1 VAKVVIIIEIQN
13 SMKKILG
20 LDLGTNSIGW
30 ALTEQDFNEKSGK
43 ILGMG
48 SRIIPMDQTSIGDFE
63 KGNPVSQTADRTN
76 FRGIRR
82 LRERFLL
89 RRERLN
95 RVLYKLG
102 FLPKHY
108 SSQIDFNRHFGQ
120 FIDHAEPKIAYQQ
133 NAETGKYEF
142 IFKDSFDEMIEDFK
156 KTQPQLFENNKK
168 IPYDWTIYYLR
179 KKALTYPISKA
190 ELAWLLLH
198 FNQKRGYYQL
208 RGEDE
213 DENKNKLVEFHVLK
227 VVEVIDSGDRKNKD
241 EIWYNVVLEN
251 GWIYRRTS
259 RTPLDWV
266 GKPKEFIVTT
276 ELNDDGSI
284 KTDKDGKEKRSFRS
298 PAAEDWTLVKKKTE
312 AEIENSKHTV
322 GTYIYDT
329 LLQSPGQ
336 KIKGKLV
343 RAIERKFYREE
354 LKLIL
359 NKQQTFHPELQD
371 KKNYT
376 TCLEELYR
384 NNQDHRIL
392 YGQKDFTHLFIND
405 IIFYQRPLK
414 SKKSEIS
421 ECRYESRSYLD
432 KEGIMQT
439 DALKCIARSHPLF
452 QEFRLWQFLQSL
464 TIYQREKYIDG
475 RLYTD
480 INVTAEF
487 LKSEDDWVALFDFL
501 NDRKEIDQ
509 KAFLKYPAF
518 NLKKNAE
525 LYRWNYVEDKTY
537 PANETRSQ
545 ILTKLKA
552 SNIAPEFLTK
562 DIEELL
568 WHILSSIDDKMEIE
582 KALTTFAGKRSLP
595 NEFVENFKKFIPF
608 KKEYGAYSAK
618 AIKKLL
624 PLMRRGKYWSE
635 EAISK
640 ETKNR
645 ISVIVERLDTINY
658 DKSKIEKITDDDIPK
673 QVLKSFI
680 GCRNPLTSLNTY
692 QACYAVYGRHSEE
705 GEVVKWE
712 VPADIEHYLK
722 HTFKQH
728 SLRNPIVEQVVTETL
743 RVVADIWK
751 NFGDGVKDFFD
762 EIHIEL
768 GREMKN
774 TADQR
779 KRLTS
784 IVTENENTN
793 LRIKALLAEL
803 KNDNTVQ
810 NVRPYSPSQ
819 QEILKLYEEGVL
831 NAVADIPEEILKI
844 SKNAQPTSSELT
856 RYKLWLD
863 QQYRSPYT
871 GEIIPLGKLFTS
883 AYEIEHILPQ
893 SRYFDDSLSNKVICE
908 SVVNKDKDNKTAYAY
923 IKEQHGKIIELDFGK
938 KVTIFNL
945 DAYED
950 FVKNRFA
957 KNRSKM
963 KKLLMED
970 IPDEFIN
977 RQLNDSRYISKLIK
991 NLLSNIVREE
1001 GEVETTSKNIAA
1013 CNGSIT
1019 SILKQ
1024 DWGLKDVWN
1033 ELITPRFERLN
1044 DLTKS
1049 NNFGQWTNKD
1059 GKRVFQTEMPL
1070 ERQKG
1075 FTKKRIDHRHH
1086 AMDALVIACATRNHI
1101 NYLNNEHAHQKD
1113 DKTRFDLRNKLRRTE
1128 NIEVNKIE
1136 GGQQVR
1142 KTINVA
1148 KEFYKPWDTFTQDAK
1163 QILSTTI
1170 VSFKQNLR
1178 VINKTSNWYQKWE
1191 TQEDGSL
1198 KKVFKKQETGDH
1210 WAIRKPMHKET
1221 VAGLVQLRF
1230 KKTVQ
1235 LPAALD
1241 QWEMIVDKS
1250 LKNQIKTLVK
1260 QGFDKTKLR
1269 KFFKELEDKWNGN
1282 SISKVEIYYFEKEM
1296 VASRSSINEA
1306 YNTNFIKSITDT
1318 ASQKIMLNH
1327 LEKYNETKDGKI
1339 IEHPELA
1346 FSPDGLDEMNKNIVQ
1361 FNDGKFHQPIYK
1373 VRSFEPKG
1381 NKFNVGTTGNKSK
1394 KYVEAAKGTNL
1405 FFAIYQ
1411 NSEGKRSYES
1421 IPLNIVIERQKQG
1434 LKPVPE
1440 TNEKGEQL
1448 AFYLSPNDLVY
1459 IPTEDER
1466 GNRSFIDQFKLTSD
1480 HENRIYK
1487 FVSCTENEGH
1497 FVPHYYS
1504 SPILKNEMGSNNK
1517 SQNSINGV
1525 QIKAVC
1531 WKLQVNRIGQITSV
1545 NNKPILNKTLK
1556 VEKSLT

>member
-1 VAKVVIIIEIQN
+1 
-13 SMKKILG
+13 MKKILG

-30 ALTEQDFNEKSGK
+30 ALIEQLFSDRNGR

-48 SRIIPMDQTSIGDFE
+48 SRIIPMDQGSLGDFE
-63 KGNPVSQTADRTN
+63 KGNSVSQTADRTN

-102 FLPKHY
+102 FLPEHY
-108 SSQIDFNRHFGQ
+108 ARQIDFDQHFGK
-120 FIDHAEPKIAYQQ
+120 FLEKTEPKIAYQV
-133 NAETGKYEF
+133 NSETDKYEF
-142 IFKDSFDEMIEDFK
+142 IFKTSFEEMIEDFK
-156 KTQPQLFENNKK
+156 KCQPQLFENNKK

-179 KKALTYPISKA
+179 KKALTYPIAKA
-190 ELAWLLLH
+190 ELAWLLFH

-208 RGEDE
+208 RGEE
-213 DENKNKLVEFHVLK
+213 EEENKNKLVEFYELK
-227 VVEVIDSGDRKNKD
+227 VVDVLDSGDKKNKD
-241 EIWYNVVLEN
+241 EIWYNVILEN

-259 RTPLDWV
+259 RIPLDWV
-266 GKPKEFIVTT
+266 GKTKEFIVTT
-276 ELNDDGSI
+276 DINDDGSI
-284 KTDKDGKEKRSFRS
+284 KTDKEGKEKRSFRS
-298 PAAEDWTLVKKKTE
+298 PGADDWTLVKKRTE
-312 AEIENSKHTV
+312 AEIEKSKHTV
-322 GTYIYDT
+322 GTYIYDA

-343 RAIERKFYREE
+343 RTIERKFYREE

-359 NKQQTFHPELQD
+359 EMQQTFHPELQD
-371 KKNYT
+371 KKKYAV
-376 TCLEELYR
+376 CLEELYR
-384 NNQDHRIL
+384 NNLDHRIA
-392 YGQKDFTHLFIND
+392 YGQKDFAHLFIND

-421 ECRYESRSYLD
+421 ECRYESRKYID
-432 KEGIMQT
+432 KEGIMKT
-439 DALKCIARSHPLF
+439 ESLKCIAKSHPLF
-452 QEFRLWQFLQSL
+452 QEFRLWQFLQNL

-480 INVTAEF
+480 VNVTNDF
-487 LKSEDDWVALFDFL
+487 LKSEEDWVALFDFL

-509 KAFLKYPAF
+509 KALLKYPGF

-525 LYRWNYVEDKTY
+525 QYRWNYVEDKTY

-545 ILTKLKA
+545 MLNKLKA
-552 SNIAPEFLTK
+552 ANIANEFLSK
-562 DIEELL
+562 DNEELL
-568 WHILSSIDDKMEIE
+568 WQILSSVDDKTEIE
-582 KALTTFAGKRSLP
+582 KALTTFAVKHSLP
-595 NEFVENFKKFIPF
+595 KELIENFRKLTPF

-618 AIKKLL
+618 AIKKLI

-635 EAISK
+635 ESISN
-640 ETKNR
+640 ETKSR
-645 ISVIVERLDTINY
+645 ITTIVERLDSIEY
-658 DKSKIEKITDDDIPK
+658 DKLKIDTVTDDDIPK

-680 GCRNPLTSLNTY
+680 NCRNPLTSLNTY

-712 VPADIEHYLK
+712 LPDDIEHFLK

-728 SLRNPIVEQVVTETL
+728 SLRNPIVEQIITETL
-743 RVVADIWK
+743 RVVSDIWK
-751 NFGDGVKDFFD
+751 QYGNGQKDFFD

-774 TADQR
+774 TAEQR
-779 KRLTS
+779 KRITS
-784 IVTENENTN
+784 SVTENENTN

-803 KNDNTVQ
+803 KNDNSVQ

-831 NAVADIPEEILKI
+831 GAVTDIPEEILKI

-871 GEIIPLGKLFTS
+871 GEVIPLGKLFTPS
-883 AYEIEHILPQ
+883 YQIEHIIPQ

-908 SVVNKDKDNKTAYAY
+908 SEVNKDKDNKTAYAY
-923 IKEQHGKIIELDFGK
+923 IKEFHGKIIELDFGK
-938 KVTIFNL
+938 KVMLLTL

-957 KNRSKM
+957 KNRAKM

-977 RQLNDSRYISKLIK
+977 RQMNDTRYISILIK

-1001 GEVETTSKNIAA
+1001 GEVETTSKNITA

-1019 SILKQ
+1019 STLKQ
-1024 DWGLKDVWN
+1024 DWGLNDVWN
-1033 ELITPRFERLN
+1033 ELITPRFERMN

-1059 GKRVFQTEMPL
+1059 GKKVFQTDMPL
-1070 ERQKG
+1070 ELQKG

-1086 AMDALVIACATRNHI
+1086 AMDALVIACATRSHI
-1101 NYLNNEHAHQKD
+1101 NYLNNESAKSTS
-1113 DKTRFDLRNKLRRTE
+1113 KDLRYDLKQKLCFKTKPDE
-1128 NIEVNKIE
+1128 NGNYKW
-1136 GGQQVR
+1136 QF
-1142 KTINVA
+1142 T
-1148 KEFYKPWDTFTQDAK
+1148 KPWNTFTQDAK
-1163 QILSTTI
+1163 QKLSTTI

-1178 VINKTSNWYQKWE
+1178 VINKTSNWYQRWE
-1191 TQEDGSL
+1191 KQNDGSL
-1198 KKVFKKQETGDH
+1198 KKIFVKQESGDH
-1210 WAIRKPMHKET
+1210 WAIRKPMHKDT
-1221 VAGLVQLRF
+1221 VSGLVKLRF

-1235 LPAALD
+1235 LAAALD
-1241 QWEMIVDKS
+1241 QWEMIVEKS
-1250 LKNQIKTLVK
+1250 LKNQIKTLII
-1260 QGFDKTKLR
+1260 QGFDKIKLR
-1269 KFFKELEDKWNGN
+1269 KFFRELDDKWSGKE
-1282 SISKVEIYYFEKEM
+1282 IGKVEIYYFENEM
-1296 VASRSSINEA
+1296 VASRSALNEA

-1318 ASQKIMLNH
+1318 ASQKILLNH
-1327 LEKYNETKDGKI
+1327 LEKYNATKDGKI

-1361 FNDGKFHQPIYK
+1361 LNDGKFHQPIYK

-1381 NKFNVGTTGNKSK
+1381 NKFNVGTTGNKTQK
-1394 KYVEAAKGTNL
+1394 FVEAAKGTNL

-1411 NSEGKRSYES
+1411 NNEGKRSYES

-1440 TNEKGEQL
+1440 NNEKGDL
-1448 AFYLSPNDLVY
+1448 LLFYLSPNDLVY
-1459 IPTEDER
+1459 IPNEDEK
-1466 GNRSFIDQFKLTSD
+1466 NNQIIDTHKM
-1480 HENRIYK
+1480 ENSIHK
-1487 FVSCTENEGH
+1487 FVSCTDTEGH

-1504 SPILKNEMGSNNK
+1504 SPLLKNEIGSNNK
-1517 SQNSINGV
+1517 SQNSINGI

-1531 WKLQVNRIGQITSV
+1531 WKLQINRIGQIISV
-1545 NNKPILNKTLK
+1545 NGKLINTESVK
-1556 VEKSLT
+1556 VEEFPSGVNL

>member
-1 VAKVVIIIEIQN
+1 
-13 SMKKILG
+13 MKRILG

-30 ALTEQDFNEKSGK
+30 ALIEQLFSDRSGR

-48 SRIIPMDQTSIGDFE
+48 SRIIPMDQASLGDFE
-63 KGNPVSQTADRTN
+63 KGNPVSQTADRTG

-95 RVLYKLG
+95 RVLNKLG
-102 FLPKHY
+102 FLPDHY
-108 SSQIDFNRHFGQ
+108 ARQIDFNQHLGQ
-120 FIDHAEPKIAYQQ
+120 FLDHTEPKIAYQL
-133 NAETGKYEF
+133 NSDTGNYEF
-142 IFKDSFDEMIEDFK
+142 IFQSSFNEMIEDFQK
-156 KTQPQLFENNKK
+156 FQPQLFENNKK

-179 KKALTYPISKA
+179 KKALTYPIAKA
-190 ELAWLLLH
+190 ELAWLLFH

-208 RGEDE
+208 RGEE
-213 DENKNKLVEFHVLK
+213 EEENKNKRVEFYELK
-227 VVEVIDSGDRKNKD
+227 VVDVLDSGDKKNKD
-241 EIWYNVVLEN
+241 EIWYNVILEN

-259 RTPLDWV
+259 RIPLDWI
-266 GKPKEFIVTT
+266 GKSKEFIVTT
-276 ELNDDGSI
+276 DINDDGSI
-284 KTDKDGKEKRSFRS
+284 KKDKDGKEKRSFRS
-298 PAAEDWTLVKKKTE
+298 PGADDWTLVKKRTE
-312 AEIENSKHTV
+312 AEIDKSNQTV
-322 GTYIYDT
+322 GTYIYNA

-343 RAIERKFYREE
+343 RTIERKFYREE
-354 LKLIL
+354 LRLIL
-359 NKQQTFHPELQD
+359 EKQQTFHSELQD
-371 KKNYT
+371 KKKYT
-376 TCLEELYR
+376 ICIEELYR
-384 NNQDHRIL
+384 NNQDHRIAF
-392 YGQKDFTHLFIND
+392 GQKDFAHLFIND

-421 ECRYESRSYLD
+421 ECRYESRNYMN
-432 KEGIMQT
+432 KEEVLQT
-439 DALKCIARSHPLF
+439 EALKCIAKSHPLF
-452 QEFRLWQFLQSL
+452 QEFRLWQFLQNL

-480 INVTAEF
+480 INVTNEF
-487 LKSEDDWVALFDFL
+487 LKSEEDWVALYDFL

-509 KAFLKYPAF
+509 KAFLKYPGF

-525 LYRWNYVEDKTY
+525 QYRWNYVEDKTY

-545 ILTKLKA
+545 ILAKLKA
-552 SNIAPEFLTK
+552 ANIPTEVLTK
-562 DIEELL
+562 EFEELL
-568 WHILSSIDDKMEIE
+568 WHILSSIDDKNELE
-582 KALTTFAGKRSLP
+582 KALTTFAGKHFLP
-595 NEFVENFKKFIPF
+595 KEFVENFRKFIPF
-608 KKEYGAYSAK
+608 KKEFGAYSAK

-624 PLMRRGKYWSE
+624 PLMRRGKYWSVE
-635 EAISK
+635 SISI
-640 ETKNR
+640 ETKSR
-645 ISVIVERLDTINY
+645 ITTIVERLDSIEY
-658 DKSKIEKITDDDIPK
+658 DKLKIDTVTDDDIPK

-680 GCRNPLTSLNTY
+680 NCRNPLTSLNTY

-712 VPADIEHYLK
+712 LPGDIEHFLK

-728 SLRNPIVEQVVTETL
+728 SLRNPIVEQIITETL

-751 NFGDGVKDFFD
+751 QFGNGQKDFFD

-784 IVTENENTN
+784 VVTENENTN

-803 KNDNTVQ
+803 KNDHTVQ

-831 NAVADIPEEILKI
+831 SSVTDIPEEILKI

-871 GEIIPLGKLFTS
+871 GEVIPLGKLFTHS
-883 AYEIEHILPQ
+883 YQIEHIIPQ
-893 SRYFDDSLSNKVICE
+893 SRYFDDSFSNKVICE
-908 SVVNKDKDNKTAYAY
+908 SEVNKDKDNKTAYAY
-923 IKEQHGKIIELDFGK
+923 IKEFHGKIIELDFGK
-938 KVTIFNL
+938 KVTLFTL

-957 KNRSKM
+957 KNRTKM

-970 IPDEFIN
+970 IPDDFIN
-977 RQLNDSRYISKLIK
+977 RQMNDSRYISVLVK

-1019 SILKQ
+1019 SVLKQ
-1024 DWGLKDVWN
+1024 DWGLNDVWN
-1033 ELITPRFERLN
+1033 ELVTPRFERMN

-1049 NNFGQWTNKD
+1049 TNFGQWTNKD
-1059 GKRVFQTEMPL
+1059 GKKVFQTEMPL
-1070 ERQKG
+1070 ELQKG

-1086 AMDALVIACATRNHI
+1086 AMDALVIACASRSHI
-1101 NYLNNEHAHQKD
+1101 NYLNNESAKSTS
-1113 DKTRFDLRNKLRRTE
+1113 KDLRYDLKQKLCFKTKPDE
-1128 NIEVNKIE
+1128 NGNYKWKFI
-1136 GGQQVR
+1136 
-1142 KTINVA
+1142 
-1148 KEFYKPWDTFTQDAK
+1148 KPWDTFTQDAK
-1163 QILSTTI
+1163 HTLSTTI

-1178 VINKTSNWYQKWE
+1178 VINKTSNWYQRWE
-1191 TQEDGSL
+1191 KQTDGSL
-1198 KKVFKKQETGDH
+1198 KKVFVKQESGDH

-1221 VAGLVQLRF
+1221 VTGLVKLRF

-1235 LPAALD
+1235 LSAALD
-1241 QWEMIVDKS
+1241 QWELIVEKS
-1250 LKNQIKTLVK
+1250 LKNQIRTLVK
-1260 QGFDKTKLR
+1260 QGFDKIKLR
-1269 KFFKELEDKWNGN
+1269 KFFRELEDKWDGKE
-1282 SISKVEIYYFEKEM
+1282 ISKVEVYYFENEM
-1296 VASRSSINEA
+1296 VASRTSVNEA

-1327 LEKYNETKDGKI
+1327 LEKYNEGKVGKI

-1361 FNDGKFHQPIYK
+1361 LNDGKFHQPIYK

-1381 NKFNVGTTGNKSK
+1381 NKFNVGTTGNKNK
-1394 KYVEAAKGTNL
+1394 KFVEAAKGTNL

-1421 IPLNIVIERQKQG
+1421 IPLNMVIERQKQG

-1440 TNEKGEQL
+1440 INDKGETL
-1448 AFYLSPNDLVY
+1448 VFYLSPNDLVY
-1459 IPTEDER
+1459 IHQKDEIKNNSDIDFSNLSFIQVNR
-1466 GNRSFIDQFKLTSD
+1466 LYKIVSFTGNRLYAIANNISSSIADKFEFGQLNKIEGIDG
-1480 HENRIYK
+1480 
-1487 FVSCTENEGH
+1487 VSVKDNCE
-1497 FVPHYYS
+1497 
-1504 SPILKNEMGSNNK
+1504 
-1517 SQNSINGV
+1517 
-1525 QIKAVC
+1525 
-1531 WKLQVNRIGQITSV
+1531 KLQINRIGQIIAVNGKSV
-1545 NNKPILNKTLK
+1545 KIEPDKIEESPTGVNL
-1556 VEKSLT
+1556 

>member
-1 VAKVVIIIEIQN
+1 
-13 SMKKILG
+13 MKRILG

-30 ALTEQDFNEKSGK
+30 ALIEHLFSERSGK

-48 SRIIPMDQTSIGDFE
+48 SRIIPMDQASMGDFE
-63 KGNPVSQTADRTN
+63 KGNPVSQTAERTN

-95 RVLYKLG
+95 RVLNILG
-102 FLPKHY
+102 FLPEHY
-108 SSQIDFNRHFGQ
+108 ANQIDFEHRLGQ
-120 FIDHAEPKIAYQQ
+120 FFDHAEPKIAYQL
-133 NAETGKYEF
+133 NLETSKHEF
-142 IFKDSFDEMIEDFK
+142 IFETSFNEMIEDFQVS
-156 KTQPQLFENNKK
+156 QPQLFENNKK

-179 KKALTYPISKA
+179 KKALTYPIAKA
-190 ELAWLLLH
+190 ELAWLLFH

-208 RGEDE
+208 RGEE
-213 DENKNKLVEFHVLK
+213 EEENKNKRVEFYELK
-227 VVEVIDSGDRKNKD
+227 VIDVLDSGDKKSKD
-241 EIWYNVVLEN
+241 EIWYNVILEN

-259 RTPLDWV
+259 RIPLDWI
-266 GKPKEFIVTT
+266 GKTKEFIVTT
-276 ELNDDGSI
+276 DINDDGTI

-298 PAAEDWTLVKKKTE
+298 PGADDWTLVKKRTE
-312 AEIENSKHTV
+312 AEIERSKHTV
-322 GTYIYDT
+322 GAFIYDT
-329 LLQSPGQ
+329 LLQCPGQ

-343 RAIERKFYREE
+343 RTIERKFYRDE
-354 LKLIL
+354 LRLIL
-359 NKQQTFHPELQD
+359 EKQQTFHPELQD
-371 KKNYT
+371 RKNYSI
-376 TCLEELYR
+376 CLEELYR
-384 NNQDHRIL
+384 NNQDHRIAL
-392 YGQKDFTHLFIND
+392 GQKDFAHLFLND

-421 ECRYESRSYLD
+421 ECRYESRKYLD
-432 KEGIMQT
+432 KEGVMQT
-439 DALKCIARSHPLF
+439 EALKCIAKSHPLF
-452 QEFRLWQFLQSL
+452 QEFRLWQFLQNL
-464 TIYQREKYIDG
+464 TIYQREKIING

-480 INVTAEF
+480 INVTSDF

-509 KAFLKYPAF
+509 KAFLKYPGF

-545 ILTKLKA
+545 MLAKLKAANIATEILTK
-552 SNIAPEFLTK
+552 EF
-562 DIEELL
+562 EELL
-568 WHILSSIDDKMEIE
+568 WHILSSIDDKNELE
-582 KALTTFAGKRSLP
+582 KALKTFAGKKGLP
-595 NEFVENFKKFIPF
+595 KEFCENFRKFIPF

-624 PLMRRGKYWSE
+624 PLMRRGKYWCE
-635 EAISK
+635 ETISK
-640 ETKNR
+640 ETKKR
-645 ISVIVERLDTINY
+645 ITAIVERLDSIEYN
-658 DKSKIEKITDDDIPK
+658 KIKIENVTDDDIPK

-680 GCRNPLTSLNTY
+680 DCRNPLTSLNTY

-712 VPADIEHYLK
+712 LPGDIEIFLK
-722 HTFKQH
+722 NKFKQH
-728 SLRNPIVEQVVTETL
+728 SLRNPIVEQVITETL

-751 NFGDGVKDFFD
+751 QYGNGQKDFFD

-784 IVTENENTN
+784 VVTENENTN

-810 NVRPYSPSQ
+810 NVRPYSPGQ

-831 NAVADIPEEILKI
+831 SAVNDIPEEILKI
-844 SKNAQPTSSELT
+844 SKNAQPSSSELT

-871 GEIIPLGKLFTS
+871 GEVIPLGKLFTS
-883 AYEIEHILPQ
+883 SYQIEHIIPQ

-908 SVVNKDKDNKTAYAY
+908 SEVNKDKDNKTAYAY
-923 IKEQHGKIIELDFGK
+923 IKEFHGKIIELDFGK
-938 KVTIFNL
+938 KVTLFSL

-970 IPDEFIN
+970 IPDDFIN
-977 RQLNDSRYISKLIK
+977 RQMNDSRYISLLIK

-1001 GEVETTSKNIAA
+1001 EEVETTSKNIAA

-1019 SILKQ
+1019 STLKQ
-1024 DWGLKDVWN
+1024 DWGLNDVWN
-1033 ELITPRFERLN
+1033 ELITPRFERMN

-1049 NNFGQWTNKD
+1049 NNFGHWTNKD

-1070 ERQKG
+1070 ELQKG

-1086 AMDALVIACATRNHI
+1086 AMDALVIACASRNHI
-1101 NYLNNEHAHQKD
+1101 NYLNNESAKSTS
-1113 DKTRFDLRNKLRRTE
+1113 KDLRYDLKQKLCFKTKPDE
-1128 NIEVNKIE
+1128 NGNYKW
-1136 GGQQVR
+1136 QF
-1142 KTINVA
+1142 T
-1148 KEFYKPWDTFTQDAK
+1148 KPWDTFTQDAK
-1163 QILSTTI
+1163 HKLSTTI

-1178 VINKTSNWYQKWE
+1178 VINKTSNWYQRWE
-1191 TQEDGSL
+1191 KQDDSSL
-1198 KKVFKKQETGDH
+1198 KKIFAKQESGDH

-1221 VAGLVQLRF
+1221 VTGLVQLRF

-1235 LPAALD
+1235 LSAALD
-1241 QWEMIVDKS
+1241 QWELIVDKS
-1250 LKNQIKTLVK
+1250 LKNQIKTLVR
-1260 QGFDKTKLR
+1260 QGYDKTKLR
-1269 KFFKELEDKWNGN
+1269 KFFKELEDKWNGKQ
-1282 SISKVEIYYFEKEM
+1282 IAKVEIYYFEKEM
-1296 VASRSSINEA
+1296 VASRSSINET
-1306 YNTNFIKSITDT
+1306 YNTSSIKSITDT
-1318 ASQKIMLNH
+1318 ATQKIMLNH
-1327 LEKYNETKDGKI
+1327 LEKYNEVKDGKV

-1361 FNDGKFHQPIYK
+1361 LNDGKFHQPIYK
-1373 VRSFEPKG
+1373 VRSFGPKG
-1381 NKFNVGTTGNKSK
+1381 NKFNVGTTGNKNK
-1394 KYVEAAKGTNL
+1394 KFVEAAKGTNL

-1411 NSEGKRSYES
+1411 DNEGKRSYES

-1440 TNEKGEQL
+1440 VNEKEETL
-1448 AFYLSPNDLVY
+1448 VFYLSPNDLVY
-1459 IPTEDER
+1459 IPTNDE
-1466 GNRSFIDQFKLTSD
+1466 IDNLQNINFRNLNQQQMSA
-1480 HENRIYK
+1480 IYK
-1487 FVSCTENEGH
+1487 MLSSSGTQCFFVRHDIASIIWNKVEFSALNKTER
-1497 FVPHYYS
+1497 
-1504 SPILKNEMGSNNK
+1504 
-1517 SQNSINGV
+1517 SIDGIM
-1525 QIKAVC
+1525 IKDVC
-1531 WKLQVNRIGQITSV
+1531 WKLQLNRIGQIITV
-1545 NNKPILNKTLK
+1545 NGKPVNIEPVKIEESPTEANL
-1556 VEKSLT
+1556 

>member
-1 VAKVVIIIEIQN
+1 
-13 SMKKILG
+13 MKKILG

-30 ALTEQDFNEKSGK
+30 ALTEQNYSVKSGT
-43 ILGMG
+43 IIGMG
-48 SRIIPMDQTSIGDFE
+48 SRIIPMDQASIGDFE
-63 KGNPVSQTADRTN
+63 KGNSISQTADRTN

-102 FLPKHY
+102 FLPEHY
-108 SSQIDFNRHFGQ
+108 SCQIDFDHHFGQ
-120 FIDHAEPKIAYQQ
+120 FLNHSEPKIAYQL
-133 NAETGKYEF
+133 NADTGKNEF
-142 IFKDSFDEMIEDFK
+142 IFKSSFDEMIVDFQMH
-156 KTQPQLFENNKK
+156 QPQLFKNNQK

-179 KKALTYPISKA
+179 KKALTYPIEKA
-190 ELAWLLLH
+190 ELAWILFH
-198 FNQKRGYYQL
+198 FNHKRGYYQL

-213 DENKNKLVEFHVLK
+213 DESNNKQVEFHSLK
-227 VVEVIDSGDRKNKD
+227 VVEVLESGDRKSKD

-266 GKPKEFIVTT
+266 GKTKEFIVTT

-284 KTDKDGKEKRSFRS
+284 KTDKEGKEKRSFRS
-298 PAAEDWTLVKKKTE
+298 PSGDDWTLVKKKTE
-312 AEIENSKHTV
+312 AEIEKSKLTV
-322 GTYIYDT
+322 GTYIYDS

-343 RAIERKFYREE
+343 RTIERKFYREE

-359 NKQQTFHPELQD
+359 DKQQTFHPGLQD

-376 TCLEELYR
+376 DCLEELYR
-384 NNQDHRIL
+384 NNKDHRL
-392 YGQKDFTHLFIND
+392 TYSQKDFTHLFIND

-421 ECRYESRSYLD
+421 DCRYESRNYID
-432 KEGIMQT
+432 KEGIKQT
-439 DALKCIARSHPLF
+439 DALKCIAKSHPLF
-452 QEFRLWQFLQSL
+452 QEFRLWQFLQNLS
-464 TIYQREKYIDG
+464 IYQREKYVEG

-480 INVTAEF
+480 VNVTTDF

-509 KAFLKYPAF
+509 KALLKYPAF

-545 ILTKLKA
+545 IITKLKA
-552 SNIAPEFLTK
+552 SNILSDFLTEGV
-562 DIEELL
+562 EESI
-568 WHILSSIDDKMEIE
+568 WHILYSVEDKQEIE
-582 KALTTFAGKRSLP
+582 KALTTFARKHHLP
-595 NEFVENFKKFIPF
+595 KVFVENFKKIAPF

-635 EAISK
+635 EAISVV
-640 ETKNR
+640 TKNR
-645 ISVIVERLDTINY
+645 ISEIVERLDSIDY
-658 DKSKIEKITDDDIPK
+658 DKSKIASITDDDIPK

-680 GCRNPLTSLNTY
+680 DCRNPLTSLNTY

-705 GEVVKWE
+705 GEVIKWE
-712 VPADIEHYLK
+712 VPTDIKHYLK
-722 HTFKQH
+722 YTFKQH

-743 RVVADIWK
+743 RVVTDIWEHYG
-751 NFGDGVKDFFD
+751 NGNKDFFD

-779 KRLTS
+779 RRITS
-784 IVTENENTN
+784 TVTENENTN

-803 KNDNTVQ
+803 KNDTTVQ

-831 NAVADIPEEILKI
+831 SAVTDIPEEILKI
-844 SKNAQPTSSELT
+844 SKNAQPTAAELT

-871 GEIIPLGKLFTS
+871 GEVIPLGKLFTS
-883 AYEIEHILPQ
+883 TYEIEHIIPQ
-893 SRYFDDSLSNKVICE
+893 SRYFDDSLSNKIICE
-908 SVVNKDKDNKTAYAY
+908 SEVNKDKDNRTAYAY
-923 IKEQHGKIIELDFGK
+923 IKEFSGKIIELDFGK
-938 KVTIFNL
+938 RVKLFTL
-945 DAYED
+945 DEYED

-957 KNRSKM
+957 KNRSKL

-977 RQLNDSRYISKLIK
+977 RQLNDSRYISILIK

-1013 CNGSIT
+1013 SNGSIT
-1019 SILKQ
+1019 SKLKQ
-1024 DWGLKDVWN
+1024 DWGLNDIWN
-1033 ELITPRFERLN
+1033 EIITSRFERLN
-1044 DLTKS
+1044 TITNS
-1049 NNFGQWTNKD
+1049 NNFGQWTNKE

-1070 ERQKG
+1070 ELQKG
-1075 FTKKRIDHRHH
+1075 FVKKRIDHRHH
-1086 AMDALVIACATRNHI
+1086 AMDALVIACASRSHI
-1101 NYLNNEHAHQKD
+1101 NYLNNESAKSTSKETRYDLKQKLCFKSKPD
-1113 DKTRFDLRNKLRRTE
+1113 E
-1128 NIEVNKIE
+1128 NGNYKW
-1136 GGQQVR
+1136 Q
-1142 KTINVA
+1142 
-1148 KEFYKPWDTFTQDAK
+1148 FYKPWETFTQDAK
-1163 QILSTTI
+1163 QSLFTTI

-1191 TQEDGSL
+1191 RQEDGNL
-1198 KKVFKKQETGDH
+1198 KKVLTKQEPGDH

-1230 KKTVQ
+1230 KKIVQ
-1235 LPAALD
+1235 LLLALD
-1241 QWEMIVDKS
+1241 QWHLIVDKS

-1269 KFFKELEDKWNGN
+1269 KFFKELEDKWDGKE
-1282 SISKVEIYYFEKEM
+1282 ISKVEIYYFEKDM
-1296 VASRSSINEA
+1296 VASRTSVNES
-1306 YNTNFIKSITDT
+1306 YNSAGIKSITDT

-1327 LEKYNETKDGKI
+1327 LEKYNETKEGKV

-1361 FNDGKFHQPIYK
+1361 LNDGKFHQPINK

-1381 NKFNVGTTGNKSK
+1381 NKFNVGTTGNKGK
-1394 KYVEAAKGTNL
+1394 KFVEAAKGTNL

-1434 LKPVPE
+1434 LSPVQE
-1440 TNEKGEQL
+1440 TNEKGEHL

-1459 IPTEDER
+1459 IQSKEDAIINPSIDFSTLSFEQVNR
-1466 GNRSFIDQFKLTSD
+1466 VYKIVSFTGNRLYGIANNIASSIVDKFEYSQLNKLESI
-1480 HENRIYK
+1480 EG
-1487 FVSCTENEGH
+1487 VS
-1497 FVPHYYS
+1497 
-1504 SPILKNEMGSNNK
+1504 LKETC
-1517 SQNSINGV
+1517 V
-1525 QIKAVC
+1525 
-1531 WKLQVNRIGQITSV
+1531 KLQINRIGQITTL
-1545 NNKPILNKTLK
+1545 NGKP
-1556 VEKSLT
+1556 V

>member
-1 VAKVVIIIEIQN
+1 
-13 SMKKILG
+13 MKKILG

-30 ALTEQDFNEKSGK
+30 ALTDQDYREKSGK

-95 RVLYKLG
+95 RVLNKLG
-102 FLPKHY
+102 FLPDHY
-108 SSQIDFNRHFGQ
+108 SSQIDFDRHLGQ
-120 FIDHAEPKIAYQQ
+120 FLDSAEPKIAYQL
-133 NAETGKYEF
+133 NSETGKYEF

-156 KTQPQLFENNKK
+156 KDQPQLFENNKK

-179 KKALTYPISKA
+179 KKALTYPIAKA

-213 DENKNKLVEFHVLK
+213 NEDKNKLVEFHSLM
-227 VVEVIDSGDRKNKD
+227 VVEVLDSGDRKSKD

-259 RTPLDWV
+259 KTPLDWV

-276 ELNDDGSI
+276 DLNDDGSI
-284 KTDKDGKEKRSFRS
+284 KTDKEGKEKRSFRS
-298 PAAEDWTLVKKKTE
+298 PGADDWTLVKKKTE
-312 AEIENSKHTV
+312 VEIERSKHTV

-329 LLQSPGQ
+329 LLKSPGQ

-343 RAIERKFYREE
+343 RTIERKFYREE
-354 LKLIL
+354 LELIL
-359 NKQQTFHPELQD
+359 KKQQTFHPELQD

-376 TCLEELYR
+376 LCLEELYR
-384 NNQDHRIL
+384 NNKDHRLL
-392 YGQKDFTHLFIND
+392 YSQKDFTHLFIND

-414 SKKSEIS
+414 SKKSEIG
-421 ECRYESRSYLD
+421 ECRYESRSFTN
-432 KEGIMQT
+432 KEGILQT

-452 QEFRLWQFLQSL
+452 QEFRLWQFLQNL

-480 INVTAEF
+480 VNVTCDF
-487 LKSEDDWVALFDFL
+487 LKSEEDWVELFDFL

-518 NLKKNAE
+518 NLKKNLE
-525 LYRWNYVEDKTY
+525 HYRWNYVEDKIY

-545 ILTKLKA
+545 MLAKLKA
-552 SNIAPEFLTK
+552 SNIAAEFLTK
-562 DIEELL
+562 DIEEIL
-568 WHILSSIDDKMEIE
+568 WQILSSVDDKIEIE
-582 KALTTFAGKRSLP
+582 KALTTFAGKRGLSK
-595 NEFVENFKKFIPF
+595 EFIENFKKFIPF

-624 PLMRRGKYWSE
+624 PLMRRGKYWSAE
-635 EAISK
+635 SISN
-640 ETKNR
+640 ETKER
-645 ISVIVERLDTINY
+645 ILAIVERLDTIGY
-658 DKSKIEKITDDDIPK
+658 DKSKIDSISDDDIPK
-673 QVLKSFI
+673 QVLKSFVA
-680 GCRNPLTSLNTY
+680 CTNPFTSLNTY

-705 GEVVKWE
+705 GEVIKWY
-712 VPADIEHYLK
+712 VPSDIEHYLNY
-722 HTFKQH
+722 TFKQH

-743 RVVADIWK
+743 RVVTDIWK
-751 NFGDGVKDFFD
+751 QYGNGEKDFFN

-774 TADQR
+774 TAEQR

-784 IVTENENTN
+784 VVTENENTN

-803 KNDNTVQ
+803 KNDATIQ

-883 AYEIEHILPQ
+883 SYEIEHIIPQ

-908 SVVNKDKDNKTAYAY
+908 SAVNKDKDNQTAYSY
-923 IKEQHGKIIELDFGK
+923 IKVQHGKIIELDFGK
-938 KVTIFNL
+938 KVTLFTI

-950 FVKNRFA
+950 FVKNSFA

-970 IPDEFIN
+970 IPDDFIN
-977 RQLNDSRYISKLIK
+977 RQLNDTRYISKLIK

-1013 CNGSIT
+1013 SNGSIT
-1019 SILKQ
+1019 STLKQ
-1024 DWGLKDVWN
+1024 DWGLNDVWN

-1049 NNFGQWTNKD
+1049 NKFGQWTNKD
-1059 GKRVFQTEMPL
+1059 GKRVFQTQMPIEL
-1070 ERQKG
+1070 QKG

-1086 AMDALVIACATRNHI
+1086 AMDALVIACASRSHI
-1101 NYLNNEHAHQKD
+1101 SYLNNESAKSTSKETRYD
-1113 DKTRFDLRNKLRRTE
+1113 LKNNLCFKTKPDE
-1128 NIEVNKIE
+1128 NGNYKWL
-1136 GGQQVR
+1136 
-1142 KTINVA
+1142 
-1148 KEFYKPWDTFTQDAK
+1148 FYKPWDTFTQDAK
-1163 QILSTTI
+1163 HTLSATI
-1170 VSFKQNLR
+1170 VSFKQNIR

-1191 TQEDGSL
+1191 KQEDGNL
-1198 KKVFKKQETGDH
+1198 KKVYRKQDTDNQ

-1230 KKTVQ
+1230 KKEVQ
-1235 LPAALD
+1235 LSAALD
-1241 QWEMIVDKS
+1241 QWEMIVEKS
-1250 LKNQIKTLVK
+1250 LKGQIKTLVK

-1269 KFFKELEDKWNGN
+1269 KFFKELEDKWNGKI
-1282 SISKVEIYYFEKEM
+1282 ISKVEIYYFEKEM

-1306 YNTNFIKSITDT
+1306 YGTNFIKSITDT

-1346 FSPDGLDEMNKNIVQ
+1346 FAPDGLDEMNKNIVEL
-1361 FNDGKFHQPIYK
+1361 NDGKFHQPIYK

-1381 NKFNVGTTGNKSK
+1381 NKFNVGTTGNKGK

-1411 NSEGKRSYES
+1411 NVDGKRSYES
-1421 IPLNIVIERQKQG
+1421 IPLNVVIERQKQG
-1434 LKPVPE
+1434 LKPVSE
-1440 TNEKGEQL
+1440 SNEKGDQL

-1459 IPTEDER
+1459 IPTEEEQNNFQNINFR
-1466 GNRSFIDQFKLTSD
+1466 NLNKQQMNG
-1480 HENRIYK
+1480 IYK
-1487 FVSCTENEGH
+1487 MVSSSGSQCFFVRNDIASSIWNKVEFSALNKTERSIEG
-1497 FVPHYYS
+1497 
-1504 SPILKNEMGSNNK
+1504 IM
-1517 SQNSINGV
+1517 
-1525 QIKAVC
+1525 IKDSC
-1531 WKLQVNRIGQITSV
+1531 WKMEINRIGQITKINS
-1545 NNKPILNKTLK
+1545 KPI
-1556 VEKSLT
+1556 

>member
-1 VAKVVIIIEIQN
+1 
-13 SMKKILG
+13 MKRILG

-30 ALTEQDFNEKSGK
+30 ALIEHLFSERNGK

-48 SRIIPMDQTSIGDFE
+48 SRIIPMDQASMGDFE
-63 KGNPVSQTADRTN
+63 KGNPVSQTADRTS

-102 FLPKHY
+102 FLPDHY
-108 SSQIDFNRHFGQ
+108 SRQIDFDHHLGQ
-120 FIDHAEPKIAYQQ
+120 FLDHSEPKIAYQL
-133 NAETGKYEF
+133 NSETGKYEF
-142 IFKDSFDEMIEDFK
+142 IFKSSFDEMIEDFQK
-156 KTQPQLFENNKK
+156 CQPQLFENNKK

-179 KKALTYPISKA
+179 KKALTYPITKA
-190 ELAWLLLH
+190 ELAWLLFH

-208 RGEDE
+208 RGEE
-213 DENKNKLVEFHVLK
+213 EEENKNKHVEFYELK
-227 VVEVIDSGDRKNKD
+227 VVDVLDSGDKKSKD
-241 EIWYNVVLEN
+241 ESWYNVILEN

-259 RTPLDWV
+259 RIPLDWI
-266 GKPKEFIVTT
+266 GKTKEFIVTT
-276 ELNDDGSI
+276 DINDDGSI

-298 PAAEDWTLVKKKTE
+298 PGADDWTLIKKKTE
-312 AEIENSKHTV
+312 AEIERSKHTV

-329 LLQSPGQ
+329 LLKCPGQ

-343 RAIERKFYREE
+343 RTIERKFYRDE
-354 LKLIL
+354 LRLIL
-359 NKQQTFHPELQD
+359 EKQQTFHPELQD
-371 KKNYT
+371 RKNYSI
-376 TCLEELYR
+376 CLEELYR
-384 NNQDHRIL
+384 NNQDHRIAF
-392 YGQKDFTHLFIND
+392 GQKDFAHLFMND

-421 ECRYESRSYLD
+421 ECRYESRKYMD
-432 KEGIMQT
+432 KEGVLQT
-439 DALKCIARSHPLF
+439 EALKCIAKSHPLF
-452 QEFRLWQFLQSL
+452 QEFRLWQFLQNL
-464 TIYQREKYIDG
+464 NIYQREKYVDG

-480 INVTAEF
+480 VNVTTDF

-509 KAFLKYPAF
+509 KAFLKYPVF

-545 ILTKLKA
+545 MLAKLKA
-552 SNIAPEFLTK
+552 ANIPTEVLTK
-562 DIEELL
+562 EFEELI
-568 WHILSSIDDKMEIE
+568 WHILISIDDKNELE
-582 KALTTFAGKRSLP
+582 KALTTFAGNKGLP
-595 NEFVENFKKFIPF
+595 KEFIENFRKFVPF

-635 EAISK
+635 ESISN

-645 ISVIVERLDTINY
+645 IIAIVERLDSIEY
-658 DKSKIEKITDDDIPK
+658 DKIKIESVTDDDIPK

-680 GCRNPLTSLNTY
+680 NCRNPLTSLNTY

-705 GEVVKWE
+705 EEVTKWE
-712 VPADIEHYLK
+712 LPTDIEHYLI

-728 SLRNPIVEQVVTETL
+728 SLRNPIVEQVITETL

-751 NFGDGVKDFFD
+751 QFGNGQKDFFD

-784 IVTENENTN
+784 VVSENENTN

-803 KNDNTVQ
+803 KNDNTIQ

-831 NAVADIPEEILKI
+831 SAVNDIPEEILKI
-844 SKNAQPTSSELT
+844 SKNAQPSSSELT

-863 QQYRSPYT
+863 QQYCSPYT
-871 GEIIPLGKLFTS
+871 GEVIPLGKLFTS
-883 AYEIEHILPQ
+883 SYQIEHIIPQ

-908 SVVNKDKDNKTAYAY
+908 SEVNKDKDNKTAYAY
-923 IKEQHGKIIELDFGK
+923 IKESHGKIIELDFGK
-938 KVTIFNL
+938 KVTLFSL

-950 FVKNRFA
+950 FVKNHFA

-970 IPDEFIN
+970 IPDDFIN
-977 RQLNDSRYISKLIK
+977 RQMNDSRYISVLIK

-1001 GEVETTSKNIAA
+1001 GEVETTSKNITA

-1024 DWGLKDVWN
+1024 DWGLNDVWN
-1033 ELITPRFERLN
+1033 ELITPRFERMN

-1059 GKRVFQTEMPL
+1059 GKRIFQTDMPL
-1070 ERQKG
+1070 ELQKG

-1086 AMDALVIACATRNHI
+1086 AMDALVIACASRNHI
-1101 NYLNNEHAHQKD
+1101 NYLNNEHARQKD
-1113 DKTRFDLRNKLRRTE
+1113 DKMRFDLRNKLRR
-1128 NIEVNKIE
+1128 IEEVEIDKIE
-1136 GGQQVR
+1136 YGQKVR
-1142 KTINVA
+1142 RKIKVA

-1163 QILSTTI
+1163 HKLSTII

-1178 VINKTSNWYQKWE
+1178 VINKTSNWYQKWK
-1191 TQEDGSL
+1191 QQDDGNL
-1198 KKVFKKQETGDH
+1198 KKVFFKQDSGDH

-1221 VAGLVQLRF
+1221 VTGLVQLRF
-1230 KKTVQ
+1230 KKTIQ
-1235 LPAALD
+1235 LSAALD

-1250 LKNQIKTLVK
+1250 LKNQIKKLVK
-1260 QGFDKTKLR
+1260 QGLDKPKLR
-1269 KFFKELEDKWNGN
+1269 KFFKELEDKWDGKI
-1282 SISKVEIYYFEKEM
+1282 ISKVEIYYFEKEM
-1296 VASRSSINEA
+1296 VASRSAVNEA

-1327 LEKYNETKDGKI
+1327 LEKYNEVKDRKI

-1346 FSPDGLDEMNKNIVQ
+1346 FSPDGLDEMNRNIVQ
-1361 FNDGKFHQPIYK
+1361 LNNGKFHQPIYK

-1381 NKFNVGTTGNKSK
+1381 NKFNVGTTGNKNK
-1394 KYVEAAKGTNL
+1394 KFVEAAKGTNL

-1411 NSEGKRSYES
+1411 NSEGKRRYES

-1440 TNEKGEQL
+1440 INEKGETL
-1448 AFYLSPNDLVY
+1448 VFYLSPNDLVY
-1459 IPTEDER
+1459 IPTDEEKNNSKSINFR
-1466 GNRSFIDQFKLTSD
+1466 NLSQRQLNG
-1480 HENRIYK
+1480 IYK
-1487 FVSCTENEGH
+1487 MVSSTSYSCFFLRNDIASTIWNKAEFSALNKTERSIEG
-1497 FVPHYYS
+1497 
-1504 SPILKNEMGSNNK
+1504 IM
-1517 SQNSINGV
+1517 
-1525 QIKAVC
+1525 IKDAC
-1531 WKLQVNRIGQITSV
+1531 WKLQVNRIGHIIAV
-1545 NNKPILNKTLK
+1545 NGKPINIEPAKIEESPTGVNL
-1556 VEKSLT
+1556 

>member
-1 VAKVVIIIEIQN
+1 
-13 SMKKILG
+13 MKKILG

-30 ALTEQDFNEKSGK
+30 ALTEQNYSEKTGK

-48 SRIIPMDQTSIGDFE
+48 SRIIPMDQASISDFE
-63 KGNPVSQTADRTN
+63 KGNSISQTSDRTN

-95 RVLYKLG
+95 RVLNILG
-102 FLPKHY
+102 FLPEHY
-108 SSQIDFNRHFGQ
+108 SSQIDFDQHLGQ
-120 FIDHAEPKIAYQQ
+120 FIEHSEPKIAYQL
-133 NAETGKYEF
+133 NAQGQFEF
-142 IFKDSFDEMIEDFK
+142 IFKNSFNEMIADFRLR
-156 KTQPQLFENNKK
+156 QPQLFNNNQK

-179 KKALTYPISKA
+179 KKALTYPVEKA
-190 ELAWLLLH
+190 ELAWILFH

-213 DENKNKLVEFHVLK
+213 DENKNKQVEFHALK
-227 VVEVIDSGDRKNKD
+227 VVDVLDSGDKKSKD

-266 GKPKEFIVTT
+266 GKTKEFIVTT
-276 ELNDDGSI
+276 ELNDDGSV
-284 KTDKDGKEKRSFRS
+284 KTDKEGKEKRSFRS
-298 PAAEDWTLVKKKTE
+298 PGGDDWTLVKKKTE
-312 AEIENSKHTV
+312 AEIEKSKLTV
-322 GTYIYDT
+322 GTYIYDA
-329 LLQSPGQ
+329 LLLSPGQ

-343 RAIERKFYREE
+343 RTIERKFYREE

-359 NKQQTFHPELQD
+359 DKQQTFHPGLKD
-371 KKNYT
+371 KKYYT
-376 TCLEELYR
+376 DCLEELYR
-384 NNQDHRIL
+384 NNKEHRL
-392 YGQKDFTHLFIND
+392 TYSQKDFTHLFIND

-421 ECRYESRSYLD
+421 ECRYESRKYID
-432 KEGIMQT
+432 KERIKQT
-439 DALKCIARSHPLF
+439 DALKCIAKSHPLF
-452 QEFRLWQFLQSL
+452 QEFRLWQFLQNLS
-464 TIYQREKYIDG
+464 IYQREKYIDG

-487 LKSEDDWVALFDFL
+487 LKSEDDWVALFDYL
-501 NDRKEIDQ
+501 NDRKDIDQ
-509 KAFLKYPAF
+509 KALLKYPAF
-518 NLKKNAE
+518 NIKKNTE

-545 ILTKLKA
+545 IITKLKA
-552 SNIAPEFLTK
+552 SNIPSDFLTEE
-562 DIEELL
+562 IEESI
-568 WHILSSIDDKMEIE
+568 WHILYSVEDKQEIE
-582 KALTTFAGKRSLP
+582 KALTTFARKHHLP
-595 NEFVENFKKFIPF
+595 KEFVENFKKFAPF

-635 EAISK
+635 EAISAV
-640 ETKNR
+640 TKKR
-645 ISVIVERLDTINY
+645 VSDIVERLDSIDY
-658 DKSKIEKITDDDIPK
+658 DKSKIATITDDDIPK

-680 GCRNPLTSLNTY
+680 HCRNPLTSLNTY

-712 VPADIEHYLK
+712 VPTDIEHYLK

-743 RVVADIWK
+743 RVVTDIWEQYG
-751 NFGDGVKDFFD
+751 NGNRDFFD

-779 KRLTS
+779 KRITS
-784 IVTENENTN
+784 INTDNENTN

-803 KNDNTVQ
+803 KNDITVQ

-819 QEILKLYEEGVL
+819 QEILKLFEEGVL
-831 NAVADIPEEILKI
+831 SAVTDIPEEILKI
-844 SKNAQPTSSELT
+844 SKNAQPTSAELT

-871 GEIIPLGKLFTS
+871 GEVIPLSKLFTS
-883 AYEIEHILPQ
+883 NYEIEHIIPQ
-893 SRYFDDSLSNKVICE
+893 SRYFDDSLSNKIICE
-908 SVVNKDKDNKTAYAY
+908 SEVNKDKGNRTAYAY
-923 IKEQHGKIIELDFGK
+923 IKEFSGKIIELDFGK
-938 KVTIFNL
+938 RVKLFTL

-957 KNRSKM
+957 KSRGKL

-977 RQLNDSRYISKLIK
+977 RQLNDSRYISILIK

-1013 CNGSIT
+1013 SNGSIT
-1019 SILKQ
+1019 STLKQ
-1024 DWGLKDVWN
+1024 EWGLNDVWN
-1033 ELITPRFERLN
+1033 EIITPRFERLN
-1044 DLTKS
+1044 TLTNS
-1049 NNFGQWTNKD
+1049 NNFGHWTNKE

-1070 ERQKG
+1070 ELQKG
-1075 FTKKRIDHRHH
+1075 FVKKRIDHRHH
-1086 AMDALVIACATRNHI
+1086 AMDALAIACASRSHI
-1101 NYLNNEHAHQKD
+1101 NYLNNESAKSTSKESRYDLKQKLCFKSKPD
-1113 DKTRFDLRNKLRRTE
+1113 E
-1128 NIEVNKIE
+1128 NGNYKWL
-1136 GGQQVR
+1136 
-1142 KTINVA
+1142 
-1148 KEFYKPWDTFTQDAK
+1148 FYKPWETFTQDAK
-1163 QILSTTI
+1163 QTLSTTI

-1191 TQEDGSL
+1191 RQEDGSL
-1198 KKVFKKQETGDH
+1198 KKVFAKQETGHH

-1235 LPAALD
+1235 LSPALD
-1241 QWEMIVDKS
+1241 QWQMIVDKS
-1250 LKNQIKTLVK
+1250 LKSQIKTLVK
-1260 QGFDKTKLR
+1260 QGFDKTMLR
-1269 KFFKELEDKWNGN
+1269 RFFKELDDKWDGKE
-1282 SISKVEIYYFEKEM
+1282 ISKVEIYYFENEM
-1296 VASRSSINEA
+1296 VASRTTVDES
-1306 YNTNFIKSITDT
+1306 YNSAGIKSITDT

-1346 FSPDGLDEMNKNIVQ
+1346 FSPDGLDEMNKNIVGL
-1361 FNDGKFHQPIYK
+1361 NNGKFHQPIFK

-1381 NKFNVGTTGNKSK
+1381 NKFNVGNIGNKNT

-1448 AFYLSPNDLVY
+1448 VFHLCPNDLVY
-1459 IPTEDER
+1459 IRSKEDAIINPSIDFSNLSFEQV
-1466 GNRSFIDQFKLTSD
+1466 NRVYKIVSFTGSRLYGIANNIASSIVDKFEYGQLNKLENIEGVSLKEACFKL
-1480 HENRIYK
+1480 
-1487 FVSCTENEGH
+1487 
-1497 FVPHYYS
+1497 
-1504 SPILKNEMGSNNK
+1504 
-1517 SQNSINGV
+1517 
-1525 QIKAVC
+1525 QI
-1531 WKLQVNRIGQITSV
+1531 NRIGQITTL
-1545 NNKPILNKTLK
+1545 NGKPI
-1556 VEKSLT
+1556 

>member
-1 VAKVVIIIEIQN
+1 
-13 SMKKILG
+13 MKKILG

-43 ILGMG
+43 IIGMG
-48 SRIIPMDQTSIGDFE
+48 SRIIPMDQASIGDFE
-63 KGNPVSQTADRTN
+63 KGNSISQTADRTN

-95 RVLYKLG
+95 RVLHKLG
-102 FLPKHY
+102 FLPEHY
-108 SSQIDFNRHFGQ
+108 SRQIDFERHFGQ
-120 FIDHAEPKIAYQQ
+120 FLDHAEPKIAYQL
-133 NAETGKYEF
+133 NADTGKYEF
-142 IFKDSFDEMIEDFK
+142 IFKNSFDEMIADFQIH
-156 KTQPQLFENNKK
+156 QPQLFKNNQK

-179 KKALTYPISKA
+179 KKALNYPIEKA
-190 ELAWLLLH
+190 ELAWLLFH

-213 DENKNKLVEFHVLK
+213 DESKNKQVEFHALK
-227 VVEVIDSGDRKNKD
+227 VVEVLDSGDSKSKD

-251 GWIYRRTS
+251 GWIYKRTS

-266 GKPKEFIVTT
+266 GKTKEFIVTT

-284 KTDKDGKEKRSFRS
+284 KTDKEGKEKRSFRS
-298 PAAEDWTLVKKKTE
+298 PSGDDWTLVKKKTE
-312 AEIENSKHTV
+312 AEIEKSNQTV
-322 GTYIYDT
+322 GTYIYEA
-329 LLQSPGQ
+329 LLRSPEQ

-343 RAIERKFYREE
+343 RTIERKYYREE

-359 NKQQTFHPELQD
+359 NKQQTFHAELQD

-376 TCLEELYR
+376 SCLEELYR
-384 NNQDHRIL
+384 NNQDHRL
-392 YGQKDFTHLFIND
+392 TYSQKDFTHLFIND

-421 ECRYESRSYLD
+421 ECRYESRNYTD
-432 KEGIMQT
+432 KDEIRQT
-439 DALKCIARSHPLF
+439 EPLKCIAKSHPLF
-452 QEFRLWQFLQSL
+452 QEFRLWQFLQNLS
-464 TIYQREKYIDG
+464 IYQRERYVDG
-475 RLYTD
+475 RLNTD
-480 INVTAEF
+480 VNVTADL

-537 PANETRSQ
+537 PANETRTL
-545 ILTKLKA
+545 ILTKLKT
-552 SNIAPEFLTK
+552 SNIPSEFLTK
-562 DIEELL
+562 DIEEAL
-568 WHILSSIDDKMEIE
+568 WHILYSIEDKLEIE
-582 KALTTFAGKRSLP
+582 KALKTFAGKHLLP
-595 NEFVENFKKFIPF
+595 DEFVENFKKIVPF

-635 EAISK
+635 EAISTT
-640 ETKNR
+640 TKDR
-645 ISVIVERLDTINY
+645 ISAIVERLDSIGY
-658 DKSKIEKITDDDIPK
+658 DQSKIASITDDDIPK

-680 GCRNPLTSLNTY
+680 DCRNPLTSLNTY

-705 GEVVKWE
+705 GEVVQWE
-712 VPADIEHYLK
+712 VSSDIEHYLK

-751 NFGDGVKDFFD
+751 VYGKGNKNFFD

-768 GREMKN
+768 GREMKK

-779 KRLTS
+779 RRLTTV
-784 IVTENENTN
+784 ITDNENTN

-803 KNDNTVQ
+803 KNDSTVQ

-831 NAVADIPEEILKI
+831 NATADIPEEILKI

-856 RYKLWLD
+856 KYKLWLD

-871 GEIIPLGKLFTS
+871 GEVIPLGKLFTS
-883 AYEIEHILPQ
+883 YYEIEHILPQ

-923 IKEQHGKIIELDFGK
+923 IKESPGKIIELDFGK
-938 KVTIFNL
+938 QVKLFTL
-945 DAYED
+945 DAYEE

-991 NLLSNIVREE
+991 NLLSNIVREK

-1013 CNGSIT
+1013 SNGSIT
-1019 SILKQ
+1019 STLKQ
-1024 DWGLKDVWN
+1024 DWGLNDVWN

-1044 DLTKS
+1044 TLTNS
-1049 NNFGQWTNKD
+1049 SNFGQWTNKE

-1070 ERQKG
+1070 ELQKG

-1113 DKTRFDLRNKLRRTE
+1113 EKTRFDLRKKLRRIE
-1128 NIEVNKIE
+1128 SVEVNRIE
-1136 GGQQVR
+1136 DGQQVR
-1142 KTINVA
+1142 KTISVA
-1148 KEFYKPWDTFTQDAK
+1148 KEFYKPWDTFTQDTK

-1178 VINKTSNWYQKWE
+1178 VINKTCNWYQKWE

-1198 KKVFKKQETGDH
+1198 KKIIKKQESDDH
-1210 WAIRKPMHKET
+1210 WAIRKPMHKDT

-1230 KKTVQ
+1230 KKNVQ
-1235 LPAALD
+1235 LSPALD
-1241 QWEMIVDKS
+1241 QWEMLVDKS
-1250 LKNQIKTLVK
+1250 LKNQIKALVK
-1260 QGFDKTKLR
+1260 QGFDKTKIR
-1269 KFFKELEDKWNGN
+1269 KFFKELEDKWDGKD
-1282 SISKVEIYYFEKEM
+1282 ISKVEIYYFEKEM
-1296 VASRSSINEA
+1296 VASRTSVDESFNSA
-1306 YNTNFIKSITDT
+1306 VIKSITDT

-1327 LEKYNETKDGKI
+1327 LEKYNDIKDGKV

-1346 FSPDGLDEMNKNIVQ
+1346 FSPDGLDEMNKNILQ
-1361 FNDGKFHQPIYK
+1361 LNDGKFHQPIYK

-1381 NKFNVGTTGNKSK
+1381 NKFNVGTTGNKGQ

-1448 AFYLSPNDLVY
+1448 LLYLSPNDLVY
-1459 IPTEDER
+1459 IPAEDEKS
-1466 GNRSFIDQFKLTSD
+1466 NFQSIDFKNLSQQQMYC
-1480 HENRIYK
+1480 IYK
-1487 FVSCTENEGH
+1487 MVSSSGSQCFFVRHDIASTIWNKVEFSALNKTEKSIEG
-1497 FVPHYYS
+1497 
-1504 SPILKNEMGSNNK
+1504 IM
-1517 SQNSINGV
+1517 
-1525 QIKAVC
+1525 IKEVC
-1531 WKLQVNRIGQITSV
+1531 WKLQVNRLGQITSI
-1545 NNKPILNKTLK
+1545 NNKPILNPIPKDEVSPAQIQL
-1556 VEKSLT
+1556 

>member
-1 VAKVVIIIEIQN
+1 
-13 SMKKILG
+13 MKKILG

-30 ALTEQDFNEKSGK
+30 ALTEQDFKEKSGK

-63 KGNPVSQTADRTN
+63 KGNPVSQTAERTN

-102 FLPKHY
+102 FLPEHY
-108 SSQIDFNRHFGQ
+108 SGQIDFDRHFGQ
-120 FIDHAEPKIAYQQ
+120 FLKHAEPKIAYQI
-133 NAETGKYEF
+133 NGEAGKYEF
-142 IFKDSFDEMIEDFK
+142 IFKDSFNEMIEDFRK
-156 KTQPQLFENNKK
+156 IQPQLFENNKK
-168 IPYDWTIYYLR
+168 IPYDWTIYFLR
-179 KKALTYPISKA
+179 KKALTYPIAKA
-190 ELAWLLLH
+190 ELAWILLH

-213 DENKNKLVEFHVLK
+213 DDSKNKLVEFHALK
-227 VVEVIDSGDRKNKD
+227 VVEVLDSGDRKSKD

-251 GWIYRRTS
+251 GWIYRRKS

-266 GKPKEFIVTT
+266 GKTKEFIVTT
-276 ELNDDGSI
+276 DLNYDGSI
-284 KTDKDGKEKRSFRS
+284 KTDKEGKENRSFRA
-298 PAAEDWTLVKKKTE
+298 PGADDWTLVKTKTE
-312 AEIENSKHTV
+312 AEIERTKHTV

-343 RAIERKFYREE
+343 RTIERKFYREE
-354 LKLIL
+354 LELIL

-371 KKNYT
+371 TKNYIS
-376 TCLEELYR
+376 CLEELYR
-384 NNQDHRIL
+384 NNQDHRNT
-392 YGQKDFTHLFIND
+392 YSQKDFTHLFIND

-432 KEGIMQT
+432 KEGITQN
-439 DALKCIARSHPLF
+439 DALKCIAKSHPLF
-452 QEFRLWQFLQSL
+452 QEFRLWQFMKNLS
-464 TIYQREKYIDG
+464 IHQREKYVDGKLKIDVDV
-475 RLYTD
+475 TD
-480 INVTAEF
+480 EF
-487 LKSEDDWVALFDFL
+487 LKSEEDWVALFDFL

-509 KAFLKYPAF
+509 KAFLKYPGF
-518 NLKKNAE
+518 YLKKNAE

-545 ILTKLKA
+545 MLTKLKA
-552 SNIAPEFLTK
+552 SNIVPEFLTRN
-562 DIEELL
+562 IEEQL
-568 WHILSSIDDKMEIE
+568 WHMLSSIDDKMELE
-582 KALTTFAGKRSLP
+582 KALTTFADKLSLP
-595 NEFVENFKKFIPF
+595 KEFIENFKKFNPF

-624 PLMRRGKYWSE
+624 PLMHRGKYWSD
-635 EAISK
+635 EAISID
-640 ETKNR
+640 TKKR
-645 ISVIVERLDTINY
+645 ISAIVERLDSINY
-658 DKSKIEKITDDDIPK
+658 DKSKIESITDDDIPK

-680 GCRNPLTSLNTY
+680 ECRNPLTSLNTY

-705 GEVVKWE
+705 GEVVRWE
-712 VPADIEHYLK
+712 VPTDIEHFLN

-743 RVVADIWK
+743 RVVADVWK
-751 NFGDGVKDFFD
+751 NFGNGEKDFFN

-831 NAVADIPEEILKI
+831 SAVADIPEEILKI

-883 AYEIEHILPQ
+883 SYEIEHIIPQ

-938 KVTIFNL
+938 KVTLFTL

-957 KNRSKM
+957 KNRTKM

-977 RQLNDSRYISKLIK
+977 RQLNDTKYISKLIK

-1001 GEVETTSKNIAA
+1001 GEVETTSKNIAV

-1019 SILKQ
+1019 STLKQ
-1024 DWGLKDVWN
+1024 DWGLNDVWN

-1059 GKRVFQTEMPL
+1059 GKRVFQTEIPL
-1070 ERQKG
+1070 ELQKG

-1086 AMDALVIACATRNHI
+1086 AMDALVIACASRSHI
-1101 NYLNNEHAHQKD
+1101 NYLNNESAKSTSKEPRYD
-1113 DKTRFDLRNKLRRTE
+1113 LKLKLCYKTKPDE
-1128 NIEVNKIE
+1128 NGNYKWL
-1136 GGQQVR
+1136 
-1142 KTINVA
+1142 
-1148 KEFYKPWDTFTQDAK
+1148 FYKPWDTFTQDARHT
-1163 QILSTTI
+1163 LSTTI
-1170 VSFKQNLR
+1170 VSFKQNIR
-1178 VINKTSNWYQKWE
+1178 VINKTSNWYQRWE

-1198 KKVFKKQETGDH
+1198 KKVFTKQKTGDH

-1235 LPAALD
+1235 LSAALD

-1269 KFFKELEDKWNGN
+1269 KFFKELEDKWDGN
-1282 SISKVEIYYFEKEM
+1282 SISKVEVYDFEKEM

-1306 YNTNFIKSITDT
+1306 YNTNSIKSITDT

-1327 LEKYNETKDGKI
+1327 LEKYNETKDSKV

-1361 FNDGKFHQPIYK
+1361 LNDGKFHQPIYK
-1373 VRSFEPKG
+1373 VRTFEPKG

-1421 IPLNIVIERQKQG
+1421 IPLNIVIERQKLG

-1440 TNEKGEQL
+1440 INEKGEQL
-1448 AFYLSPNDLVY
+1448 VFHLSPNDLVY
-1459 IPTEDER
+1459 IPTEEEQNNFQNINFR
-1466 GNRSFIDQFKLTSD
+1466 NLSQQQMYG
-1480 HENRIYK
+1480 IYK
-1487 FVSCTENEGH
+1487 MVSSSGYQCFFLRNDISSSIWNKVEFSALNKTE
-1497 FVPHYYS
+1497 
-1504 SPILKNEMGSNNK
+1504 K
-1517 SQNSINGV
+1517 SIDGIM
-1525 QIKAVC
+1525 IKDVC
-1531 WKLQVNRIGQITSV
+1531 WKLKVNRIGQITAV
-1545 NNKPILNKTLK
+1545 NGKPIINEPVK
-1556 VEKSLT
+1556 VPVSAMDV